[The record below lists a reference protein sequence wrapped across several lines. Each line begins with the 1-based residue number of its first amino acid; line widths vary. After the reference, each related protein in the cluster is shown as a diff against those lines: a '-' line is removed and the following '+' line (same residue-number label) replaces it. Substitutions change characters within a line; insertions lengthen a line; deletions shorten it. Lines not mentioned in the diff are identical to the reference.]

1 MVPWRILWL
10 LGKLG
15 GRMHVIHQQ
24 LIHVEDS
31 FKDEDRIIDL
41 GGGGE
46 GVIGRLRGAQV
57 TAVDIRQQELDD
69 APAGPVKVVA
79 DARRLPFPDRSFDA
93 ATAFFFLM
101 YVPGEDRSKVLKEA
115 YRVLRPGGT
124 LQIWDASIPPQG
136 TRRERLF
143 VVPVKV
149 KLPRQ
154 TIATGYGAPW
164 KGREMSCDAVA
175 HLARRAGFAV
185 APQATSGQTFRLVL
199 TRLST

>member
-1 MVPWRILWL
+1 
-10 LGKLG
+10 
-15 GRMHVIHQQ
+15 MHVIHQQ

-69 APAGPVKVVA
+69 A
-79 DARRLPFPDRSFDA
+79 RRLPFPDRSFDA

-101 YVPGEDRSKVLKEA
+101 YVPGEDRSKVLKGA

-164 KGREMSCDAVA
+164 KGREMSCAQSPISRAV
-175 HLARRAGFAV
+175 
-185 APQATSGQTFRLVL
+185 QASQ
-199 TRLST
+199 